1 MKLNCDLG
9 ESYGRWSIGL
19 DEQVMPLIDCA
30 NIACGFHA
38 GDPVVLAK
46 TLALAK
52 KHHVEI
58 GAHPSYPDLQGF
70 GRRSMQLSE
79 NELRQLMH
87 YQIAAISGM
96 AKVQGIDIHYV
107 KPHGALY
114 NDMMRNPVIRQTLM
128 QAVADYPAD
137 LSLML
142 QATPH
147 FETHQQDAKRA
158 GIDLIFEAF
167 ADRRYADD
175 GSLVSRSKPNAVL
188 DHQEMMA
195 QVGCILSNS
204 EILTESSNR
213 LSFPIDTL
221 CIHGDNETAIRHLI
235 DIKALVDAS

>member
-1 MKLNCDLG
+1 LKLNCDLG
-9 ESYGRWSIGL
+9 ESYGRWSIGI

-38 GDPVVLAK
+38 GDPVVLAD
-46 TLALAK
+46 TIALAK
-52 KHHVEI
+52 KHQVEI

-96 AKVQGIDIHYV
+96 AKAQGTDIHYV

-114 NDMMRNPVIRQTLM
+114 NDMMRNPTIRQTLM

-147 FETHQQDAKRA
+147 FEKHQQEAKNVS
-158 GIDLIFEAF
+158 IEVIFEAF
-167 ADRRYADD
+167 ADRCYADD
-175 GSLVSRSKPNAVL
+175 GSLVRRSKPNAVL
-188 DHQEMMA
+188 GHQAMMT
-195 QVGCILSNS
+195 QVSRILSNS
-204 EILTESSNR
+204 EILTESSNI

-221 CIHGDNETAIRHLI
+221 CIHGDNETAIKHLV